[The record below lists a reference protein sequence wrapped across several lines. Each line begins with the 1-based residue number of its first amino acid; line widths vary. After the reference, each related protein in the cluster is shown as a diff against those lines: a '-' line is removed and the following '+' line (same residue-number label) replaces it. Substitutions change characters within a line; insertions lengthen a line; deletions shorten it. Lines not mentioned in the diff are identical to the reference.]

1 MLRKGVGSEKV
12 KANLKRM
19 KGKGRDDSRS
29 AKHNVKN
36 YNTNYVGART
46 ATLPDTVKLEATSDK
61 SLQEQLKEVMAANN
75 AKLIDLFREW
85 DDDGNGA
92 LDKKEMRKAVAALGY
107 DAPRKD
113 IDAIFDS
120 LDTDNSGMIEFHE
133 LKAALSEKA
142 AKRAKTTVEQSQ
154 RFGSDTSCGTK
165 SGPSCPFLFLHSSE
179 ELSSAPSG
187 VEWCE
192 LCRLFQPHYAIFP
205 YVFVLGGAGVRGFL
219 HL

>member
-19 KGKGRDDSRS
+19 KGKSRDDSRS
-29 AKHNVKN
+29 AKHNAKN

-92 LDKKEMRKAVAALGY
+92 LDKKELRMGIAALGY
-107 DAPRKD
+107 EAPKAD
-113 IDAIFDS
+113 IDELFKSI
-120 LDTDNSGMIEFHE
+120 DTDGDGYIEFND
-133 LKAALSEKA
+133 
-142 AKRAKTTVEQSQ
+142 V
-154 RFGSDTSCGTK
+154 
-165 SGPSCPFLFLHSSE
+165 
-179 ELSSAPSG
+179 SA
-187 VEWCE
+187 
-192 LCRLFQPHYAIFP
+192 
-205 YVFVLGGAGVRGFL
+205 
-219 HL
+219 